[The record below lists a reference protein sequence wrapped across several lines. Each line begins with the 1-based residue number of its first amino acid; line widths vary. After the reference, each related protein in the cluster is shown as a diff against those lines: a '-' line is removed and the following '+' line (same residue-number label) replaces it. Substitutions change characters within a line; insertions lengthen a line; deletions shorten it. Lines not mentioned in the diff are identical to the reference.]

1 MEYEIYRAREMSQL
15 VSDFDRAIKQITH
28 KDTNGENIDEC

>member
-28 KDTNGENIDEC
+28 KDTNEGDTNEC